1 MGVVVL
7 CQTLMLGAATV
18 GPFTSPLGLRA
29 GSKNRKSVTSPQHY
43 TQRPQLGLVTHRN
56 CSPSL

>member
-43 TQRPQLGLVTHRN
+43 TQRPQLG
-56 CSPSL
+56 